1 MKIPNKE
8 IRKTIIGMVNR
19 SGAAHSG
26 SALSAVEI
34 LNTVFNNVNIQ
45 KIKDHD
51 VNRDRVILSKGHGTA
66 ALYAVMHH
74 HGLLD
79 KSIIDTYFQDNTL
92 LAGHTSHHVPYVEH
106 STGGL
111 GHGLPVSL
119 GVAIGMRTKKISSQ
133 VFVILGD
140 GEMQEGSN
148 WEAIMLAG
156 HLKMNNLTALVDINE
171 LGQVGKLDDCCT
183 LEPLRQKFESFN
195 FNVYDVDGHNEEEI
209 NNAINNGENSARP
222 TAILCRTIKG
232 RGISYME
239 KNNLWHYKCPKDEFF
254 EKAMEDLG
262 DDNES

>member
-1 MKIPNKE
+1 MKVPNKN
-8 IRKTIIGMVNR
+8 IRKTIIEMVNR

-26 SALSAVEI
+26 SALSSVEI
-34 LNTVFNNVNIQ
+34 LNTVFKNLDIQ
-45 KIKDHD
+45 RIKEQD

-111 GHGLPVSL
+111 GHGFPVSL
-119 GVAIGMRTKKISSQ
+119 GIAIGMRTKKSNSH
-133 VFVILGD
+133 VYVILGD
-140 GEMQEGSN
+140 GEMQEGAN

-156 HLKMNNLTALVDINE
+156 HLKMNNLTALIDINE
-171 LGQVGKLDDCCT
+171 LGQVGKLNDCCT
-183 LEPLRQKFESFN
+183 LEPLSQKFESFN

-209 NNAINNGENSARP
+209 SNAINNGKNSLKP
-222 TAILCRTIKG
+222 TVILCHTIKG

-239 KNNLWHYKCPKDEFF
+239 KNNLWHYKCPKDEFY
-254 EKAMEDLG
+254 EKAMEDLS
-262 DDNES
+262 DEK